1 MRGNGNHTAAI
12 NCKSESSSIP
22 GEFNVMRMLVLGAGL
37 QGSACA
43 YDLLQNPE
51 VKEVR
56 LADLH
61 TDHLATFLAPYS
73 GKRLIFTPL
82 DVRDKEAVLA
92 LMRQSDAAMSAIPYY
107 FNYDLAALAVQAGVH
122 FADLGGNTEIV
133 FKQKTLD
140 AQAKKKGITIIPD
153 CGLAPGMV
161 NILAEHA
168 INQLDTAESLR
179 IFVGGLPQ
187 KPEPPLNYQI
197 VYSLEGVLD
206 YYTTL
211 SWVLRDGKRTQVTAL
226 SEVEPVHFDGSVGE
240 LEGFHTAGGLS
251 TMAFRYEGKIPTME
265 YKTLRYPGHA
275 RIMEAIRELGLLEL
289 TPVDVKGMK
298 VVPRDLVV
306 AAMGPRLTKPDAHDL
321 QKENK
326 AASRRKSV
334 MKWWTTTTKRPIS
347 ARWSARP
354 DTRCQLLVRCRRA
367 GKLGRRG
374 CSRPMRRY
382 RRTSTSPSSQNGEL
396 SLRRCGRVKGEG
408 ESGRRRPTPLPSS
421 PFPFS
426 APRADK
432 SPSKPAE
439 STAPVPRPQRN
450 PWPPAARRKER
461 QG

>member
-1 MRGNGNHTAAI
+1 M
-12 NCKSESSSIP
+12 K
-22 GEFNVMRMLVLGAGL
+22 MLVLGAGY

-61 TDHLATFLAPYS
+61 TEHLSEFLAPYS
-73 GKRLIFTPL
+73 GNRLIFTPL
-82 DVRDKEAVLA
+82 DVRNTEAVRA
-92 LMRQSDAAMSAIPYY
+92 LMRECDAVMSAIPYY
-107 FNYDLAALAVQAGVH
+107 FNYELAEQAVAAGVH

-140 AQAKKKGITIIPD
+140 LEAKKKGITVIPD

-168 INQLDTAESLR
+168 INQLDTVETVR

-187 KPEPPLNYQI
+187 RPEPPLNYQI

-211 SWVLRDGKRTQVTAL
+211 SWVLRDGKRTQVKAL
-226 SEVEPVHFDGSVGE
+226 SEIEPVKFDGSIGE

-289 TPVDVKGMK
+289 NPVDVKGVK

-306 AAMGPRLTKPDAHDL
+306 AAIGPRLTKPNGRDLVALRVFAEGTRGGKRTKVGWEMVDFYDEKHD
-321 QKENK
+321 
-326 AASRRKSV
+326 
-334 MKWWTTTTKRPIS
+334 IS
-347 ARWSARP
+347 AMERSTGYSLSITGQMQVRGEIGKTGVFTP
-354 DTRCQLLVRCRRA
+354 DEAIPGEKYVSELA
-367 GKLGRRG
+367 KRG
-374 CSRPMRRY
+374 VEIKP
-382 RRTSTSPSSQNGEL
+382 
-396 SLRRCGRVKGEG
+396 LR
-408 ESGRRRPTPLPSS
+408 
-421 PFPFS
+421 
-426 APRADK
+426 
-432 SPSKPAE
+432 
-439 STAPVPRPQRN
+439 
-450 PWPPAARRKER
+450 
-461 QG
+461 

>member
-1 MRGNGNHTAAI
+1 
-12 NCKSESSSIP
+12 
-22 GEFNVMRMLVLGAGL
+22 MRMLVLGAGL

-43 YDLLQNPE
+43 YDLLQNPD
-51 VKEVR
+51 VREVR

-61 TDHLATFLAPYS
+61 TEHLAPFLAPYS

-107 FNYDLAALAVQAGVH
+107 LNYDLAALAVDAGVH

-140 AQAKKKGITIIPD
+140 PQAKKKNITIIPD

-168 INQLDTAESLR
+168 INQLDTVESVR

-187 KPEPPLNYQI
+187 HPEPPLNYQI

-211 SWVLRDGKRTQVTAL
+211 SWVLRGGKRTQVTAL
-226 SEVEPVHFDGSVGE
+226 SEIEAVRFDGSVGE

-275 RIMEAIRELGLLEL
+275 QIMQAIRELGLLEL

-306 AAMGPRLTKPDAHDL
+306 AAMGPRLTKPDARDL
-321 QKENK
+321 VALRVVAEGKK
-326 AASRRKSV
+326 AGKPKKIGYELV
-334 MKWWTTTTKRPIS
+334 DYYDEKLDIS
-347 ARWSARP
+347 AMER
-354 DTRCQLLVRCRRA
+354 
-367 GKLGRRG
+367 
-374 CSRPMRRY
+374 
-382 RRTSTSPSSQNGEL
+382 STGYSL
-396 SLRRCGRVKGEG
+396 SITG
-408 ESGRRRPTPLPSS
+408 
-421 PFPFS
+421 
-426 APRADK
+426 
-432 SPSKPAE
+432 
-439 STAPVPRPQRN
+439 QMQ
-450 PWPPAARRKER
+450 ARREIGKAGVFTPDEAIPAQKYIAELAKR
-461 QG
+461 GVVIKSLQS